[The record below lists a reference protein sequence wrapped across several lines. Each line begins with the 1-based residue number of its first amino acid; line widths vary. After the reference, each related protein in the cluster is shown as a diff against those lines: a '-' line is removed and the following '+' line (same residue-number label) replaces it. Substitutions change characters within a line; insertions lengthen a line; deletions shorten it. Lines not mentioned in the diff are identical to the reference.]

1 MFENNRRTELESLG
15 EFGLLRELESHFTP
29 KNADVLK
36 GIGDDA
42 AVIRLQGQCLV
53 ISTDHAIEG
62 VHFDLTF
69 HPLKHLGYKVVAAA
83 VSDICA
89 MNAKPTQILVN
100 IGLSN
105 RFSLE
110 AVEELYAGMQL
121 ACDKYEIDL
130 VGGDTSAS
138 RSGLFLNVTAVGIA
152 DEDKITYRSGAKPN
166 DLLVISGDIGGAYMG
181 LQILERE
188 KKVFLEHPEMQ
199 PDLEKYDYIV
209 GRQLKPEARLDVVK
223 LLDELKIVPT
233 SMIDVSDGVASEIH
247 HLGLRSKVGFDIYEN
262 KLPID
267 PQTVDTAL
275 SFQLNPTIAALNGG
289 EDFELLFTVDQ
300 QHYDAIKNHPDLTI
314 IGHVTSQ
321 EGKYNLNTAAG
332 NTFDIQ
338 AQGWTNYSV
347 K

>member
-1 MFENNRRTELESLG
+1 
-15 EFGLLRELESHFTP
+15 
-29 KNADVLK
+29 
-36 GIGDDA
+36 
-42 AVIRLQGQCLV
+42 
-53 ISTDHAIEG
+53 
-62 VHFDLTF
+62 
-69 HPLKHLGYKVVAAA
+69 
-83 VSDICA
+83 
-89 MNAKPTQILVN
+89 
-100 IGLSN
+100 
-105 RFSLE
+105 
-110 AVEELYAGMQL
+110 VEELYAGIQL

-152 DEDKITYRSGAKPN
+152 DENKITYRSGAKPN

-223 LLDELKIVPT
+223 LLNELKIIPT
-233 SMIDVSDGVASEIH
+233 SMIDVSDGVASELH

>member
-1 MFENNRRTELESLG
+1 MFENNRRTELDSLG
-15 EFGLLRELESHFTP
+15 EFGLLRELETHFAP
-29 KNADVLK
+29 KGTQVVK

-42 AVIRLQGQCLV
+42 AVIRQQEKCLLV
-53 ISTDHAIEG
+53 STDHAIEG
-62 VHFDLTF
+62 VHFDLAF

-100 IGLSN
+100 LGLSN
-105 RFSLE
+105 RFSRE
-110 AVEELYAGMQL
+110 AVEELYAGIQL

-152 DEDKITYRSGAKPN
+152 DENKITYRSGAKPN

-223 LLDELKIVPT
+223 LLNELKIIPT
-233 SMIDVSDGVASEIH
+233 SMIDVSDGVASELH